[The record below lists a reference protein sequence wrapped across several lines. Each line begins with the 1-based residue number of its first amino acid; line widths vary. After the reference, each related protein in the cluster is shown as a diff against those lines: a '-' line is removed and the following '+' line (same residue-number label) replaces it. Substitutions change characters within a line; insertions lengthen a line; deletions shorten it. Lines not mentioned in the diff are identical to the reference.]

1 MIRIVYLILALY
13 ILGSCGFR
21 PLHQSND
28 FNYDIL
34 KSIKVNKIQSDKP
47 YLLRIYLE
55 NELNPNNEPHKKDIA
70 ADVIITKSL
79 ENLVIQS
86 DSTITR
92 KNLVIIASL
101 VLKDLETGEKID
113 KSLVKVVTSFDEV
126 SSPFA
131 SFQKEEKAFDDGMK
145 EIAKSLRD
153 RIIILLNKH
162 DYLK

>member
-1 MIRIVYLILALY
+1 MRILSLIAALCILA
-13 ILGSCGFR
+13 SCGFT
-21 PLHQSND
+21 PLHQAND
-28 FNYDIL
+28 GNYDLL
-34 KSIKVNKIQSDKP
+34 KSIKVNNIQSEKP

-55 NELNPNNEPHKKDIA
+55 NELNPNNEPHEKCIAVDIT
-70 ADVIITKSL
+70 ITKSL

-101 VLKDLETGEKID
+101 ALKDLQTNQQID
-113 KSLVKVVTSFDEV
+113 TSIVKVVTSFDEV

-145 EIAKSLRD
+145 EIAKSLRT
-153 RIIILLNKH
+153 RIIILLKNH
-162 DYLK
+162 DYIK